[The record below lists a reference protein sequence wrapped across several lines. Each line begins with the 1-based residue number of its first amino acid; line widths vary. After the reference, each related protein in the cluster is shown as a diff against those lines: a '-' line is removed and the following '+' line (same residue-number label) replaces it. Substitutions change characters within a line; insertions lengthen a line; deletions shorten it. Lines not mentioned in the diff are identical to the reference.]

1 MFNFL
6 VFLTLKTAQIR
17 NFSVYLYIDIKT
29 IVKHMTEKNI
39 QEMIDAMSVEEM
51 KNRLADYM
59 IADETICPCPIGV
72 EVRLSENFSRKG
84 RYDVLLI
91 MKDGSEVEVKF
102 RDRHSRLIYIYTLL
116 HPQGFQR
123 RSLETNNYKAL
134 KELFSKIYFTTT
146 EPLMKAIGDKF
157 NQYLSQAISQS
168 RVAVREAAANTKD
181 FESAMPTRNGGK
193 TIIDWAAKGGEVII
207 DNSLL

>member
-59 IADETICPCPIGV
+59 IADETICP
-72 EVRLSENFSRKG
+72 
-84 RYDVLLI
+84 
-91 MKDGSEVEVKF
+91 
-102 RDRHSRLIYIYTLL
+102 
-116 HPQGFQR
+116 
-123 RSLETNNYKAL
+123 
-134 KELFSKIYFTTT
+134 
-146 EPLMKAIGDKF
+146 
-157 NQYLSQAISQS
+157 
-168 RVAVREAAANTKD
+168 
-181 FESAMPTRNGGK
+181 
-193 TIIDWAAKGGEVII
+193 
-207 DNSLL
+207 